1 MLDNQQQQE
10 YMKKWFALS
19 EQACTRGFT
28 WSSLLENDEWCQ
40 YMSTG
45 IKRIKK
51 EEYNNIIEATE
62 LVKIIFQKVYKYLLE
77 SHEGFLQLKLPTE
90 LWEVTRTNY
99 DVLFSYFT
107 RFDFIVAN
115 NEIKLIEINADTPTG
130 YLEPSVANQVLCDHH
145 QVINPN
151 CIEEKL
157 EKTWHKI
164 ISDYELDPQDV
175 IHFTSYDWHEED
187 YQTVKFIQQYC
198 PQPSDYVGI
207 QSIIVADDG
216 LYTPDGVKIKY
227 LYRLY
232 PLEYLL
238 EDKDYSGKSIGLMF
252 LDHIAQGRVKI
263 INPPSAFLIQ
273 NKGVL
278 ALIWQLHEQNKWFT
292 EQENKI
298 IEKYF
303 LPSYFSKDKFEEN
316 DIDYVKKATFGR
328 EGGGVSIINDGKE
341 VAADKT
347 PYYEQQHKIY
357 QKYIEMPD
365 CTIDTWDGDYTG
377 KLLIG
382 SHLIGGEP
390 AGLFLRVGEKIT
402 GNLSMFIGVTTE

>member
-1 MLDNQQQQE
+1 MLNEQQQQD
-10 YMKKWFALS
+10 YMKKWFTLS
-19 EQACTRGFT
+19 EQTSMHGFT
-28 WSSLLENDEWCQ
+28 WPSLLENDEWCQ
-40 YMSTG
+40 YMSTS

-51 EEYNNIIEATE
+51 EEYYDIIEATN
-62 LVKIIFQKVYKYLLE
+62 LVKIIFQRIYEYLLE
-77 SHEGFLQLKLPTE
+77 SYEGFLQLKLPTE
-90 LWEVTRTNY
+90 LWEVTRTHY
-99 DVLFSYFT
+99 EGLFSYFT
-107 RFDFIVAN
+107 RFDFIVTN
-115 NEIKLIEINADTPTG
+115 GEIKLIEINADTPTG

-145 QVINPN
+145 NVINPN
-151 CIEEKL
+151 CLEEKL
-157 EKTWHKI
+157 HKAWNKI
-164 ISDYELDPQDV
+164 IADYQLRPNDL

-187 YQTVKFIQQYC
+187 FQTVKFIQQHC
-198 PQPSDYVGI
+198 PQPNDYVGI
-207 QSIIVADDG
+207 QSIVVKDDG
-216 LYTPDGVKIKY
+216 LYTQGGIKIEY

-238 EDKDYSGKSIGLMF
+238 DDKDSSGKRIGLMF

-278 ALIWQLHEQNKWFT
+278 ALIWQLHEQNQWFT
-292 EQENKI
+292 EQEHAI

-303 LPSYFSKDKFEEN
+303 LPTYFSKDRFEEN
-316 DIDYVKKATFGR
+316 NIDYVKKATFGR
-328 EGGGVSIINDGKE
+328 EGGGVAIINQGKE

-347 PYYEQQHKIY
+347 PYYDQQNKIY
-357 QKYIEMPD
+357 QRYIEMPD

-382 SHLIGGEP
+382 SHLIGGEA

-402 GNLSMFIGVTTE
+402 GNLSMFIGITTE

>member
-1 MLDNQQQQE
+1 MLNEQQQQD
-10 YMKKWFALS
+10 YMKKWFTLT
-19 EQACTRGFT
+19 EQASMHGFT
-28 WSSLLENDEWCQ
+28 WPSLLENDEWCQ
-40 YMSTG
+40 YMSTS
-45 IKRIKK
+45 IKKIKK
-51 EEYNNIIEATE
+51 EEYYDIIEATD
-62 LVKIIFQKVYKYLLE
+62 LVKTIFQRIYDYLLE
-77 SHEGFLQLKLPTE
+77 SYEGFLQLKLPTE
-90 LWEVTRTNY
+90 LWEVTRTHY
-99 DVLFSYFT
+99 EGLFSYFT
-107 RFDFIVAN
+107 RFDFIVTN
-115 NEIKLIEINADTPTG
+115 GEIKLIEINADTPTG

-145 QVINPN
+145 NVINPN
-151 CIEEKL
+151 CLEEKL
-157 EKTWHKI
+157 HKAWNKI
-164 ISDYELDPQDV
+164 ITDYQLKPNDL

-187 YQTVKFIQQYC
+187 FQTVKFIQQHC
-198 PQPSDYVGI
+198 PQPNDYVGI
-207 QSIIVADDG
+207 QSIVVKDDG
-216 LYTPDGVKIKY
+216 LYTPGGIKIEY

-238 EDKDYSGKSIGLMF
+238 DDKDSSGKRIGLMF

-278 ALIWQLHEQNKWFT
+278 ALIWQLHEQNQWFT
-292 EQENKI
+292 EQEHAI

-303 LPSYFSKDKFEEN
+303 LPTYFSKDKFEEN
-316 DIDYVKKATFGR
+316 NIDYVKKATLGR
-328 EGGGVSIINDGKE
+328 EGGGVSIINQGKE

-347 PYYEQQHKIY
+347 PYYDQQHKIY

-382 SHLIGGEP
+382 SHLIGGEA

-402 GNLSMFIGVTTE
+402 GNLSMFIGITTE

>member
-1 MLDNQQQQE
+1 MLNEQQQQD
-10 YMKKWFALS
+10 YMKKWFTLS
-19 EQACTRGFT
+19 EQASMHRFT
-28 WSSLLENDEWCQ
+28 WPSLLENNEWCQ
-40 YMSTG
+40 YMSTS
-45 IKRIKK
+45 IKKIKK
-51 EEYNNIIEATE
+51 EEYYDIIKATD
-62 LVKIIFQKVYKYLLE
+62 LVKTIFQRIYEYLLE
-77 SHEGFLQLKLPTE
+77 SYEGFLQLKLPTE
-90 LWEVTRTNY
+90 LWEVARTHY
-99 DVLFSYFT
+99 EGLFSYFT
-107 RFDFIVAN
+107 RFDFIVTN
-115 NEIKLIEINADTPTG
+115 GEIKLIEINADTPTG

-145 QVINPN
+145 NVINPN
-151 CIEEKL
+151 CLEEKL
-157 EKTWHKI
+157 HKAWNKI
-164 ISDYELDPQDV
+164 IADYQLRPNDL

-187 YQTVKFIQQYC
+187 FQTVKFIQQHC
-198 PQPSDYVGI
+198 PQPNDYVGI
-207 QSIIVADDG
+207 QSIVVKDDG
-216 LYTPDGVKIKY
+216 LYTPDGIKIEY

-238 EDKDYSGKSIGLMF
+238 DDKDSSGKRIGLMF

-278 ALIWQLHEQNKWFT
+278 ALIWQLHEQNQWFT
-292 EQENKI
+292 EQEHAI

-303 LPSYFSKDKFEEN
+303 LPTYFSKDRFEEN
-316 DIDYVKKATFGR
+316 NIDYVKKATFGR
-328 EGGGVSIINDGKE
+328 EGGGVSIINQGKE

-347 PYYEQQHKIY
+347 PYYDQQHKIY

-382 SHLIGGEP
+382 SHLIGGEA

-402 GNLSMFIGVTTE
+402 GNLSMFIGITTE

>member
-1 MLDNQQQQE
+1 MLDNQQQQD
-10 YMKKWFALS
+10 YMKKWFVLS
-19 EQACTRGFT
+19 EEACTRGFT
-28 WSSLLENDEWCQ
+28 WPSLLENDEWCQ

-51 EEYNNIIEATE
+51 EEYNNITGATE
-62 LVKIIFQKVYKYLLE
+62 LVKNIFQKVYKYLLE
-77 SHEGFLQLKLPTE
+77 SDEGFLQLKLPTE

-151 CIEEKL
+151 RIEEKL

-164 ISDYELDPQDV
+164 ISDYELKPHDV

-187 YQTVKFIQQYC
+187 FQTVKFIQEHC

-207 QSIIVADDG
+207 QSIIVTDDG
-216 LYTPDGVKIKY
+216 LYTPDGVKIEY

-292 EQENKI
+292 EQEHKI

-303 LPSYFSKDKFEEN
+303 LPTYFSKNKFEEN
-316 DIDYVKKATFGR
+316 NIDYVKKATFGR
-328 EGGGVSIINDGKE
+328 EGGGVSIINEGKE
-341 VAADKT
+341 IAADKT

-390 AGLFLRVGEKIT
+390 AGLFLRVGERIT
-402 GNLSMFIGVTTE
+402 GNLSMFIGITTE